1 MAIIDF
7 SKIKAKELPK
17 KEEQI
22 NVLGTIFKV
31 KIKPLTG
38 IARMEYWALDNQ
50 EEADERTRKRVFLTL
65 INSAGFTEADVFKMI
80 SLDWSAAIDLTGR
93 IYKFTLD
100 YESEL
105 DVLKAE
111 AEKNFQK
118 DSQTDT
124 QG

>member
-7 SKIKAKELPK
+7 SKIKAKDLPE
-17 KEEQI
+17 KEVNV

-38 IARMEYWALDNQ
+38 IARMEYWALDHQ
-50 EEADERTRKRVFLTL
+50 EEADERTRKRVFSTL
-65 INSAGFTEADVFKMI
+65 INSAEFTEADVSKLI
-80 SLDWSAAIDLTGR
+80 SLDWSAAIDLAGTIFR
-93 IYKFTLD
+93 FTLE
-100 YESEL
+100 YEESL
-105 DVLKAE
+105 SKLKSE